1 MSMRSKWYAFGI
13 LREKVRK
20 RYNNMSIYNY
30 ISIGSMLCMVL
41 LILVQ
46 TRGASLGAGLG
57 SSGEVNTERR
67 GTDKTI
73 YQLTIIMAITFTLS
87 LLFGV
92 IF

>member
-1 MSMRSKWYAFGI
+1 
-13 LREKVRK
+13 
-20 RYNNMSIYNY
+20 MSIYNY
-30 ISIGSMLCMVL
+30 VTIASMAFMVL

-73 YQLTIIMAITFTLS
+73 YQLTIITAIVFVLS
-87 LLFGV
+87 ILLG
-92 IF
+92 IIM